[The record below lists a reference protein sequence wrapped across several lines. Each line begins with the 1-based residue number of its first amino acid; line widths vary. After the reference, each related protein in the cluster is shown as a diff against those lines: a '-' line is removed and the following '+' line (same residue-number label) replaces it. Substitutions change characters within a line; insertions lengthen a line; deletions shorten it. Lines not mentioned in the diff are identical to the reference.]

1 MKRETSGQLSRR
13 QILQRVG
20 GLTAAALVGSVALT
34 QAGTASA
41 AVASSK
47 RFDLTD
53 PSEEW
58 FREILLNET
67 RILQS
72 FAFDNTNKHLY
83 TVQLVQGG
91 RILPGE
97 TRAYTGTERD
107 TSGDLCITRL
117 DWQGYIIGRMY
128 LKGFGHGVSIG
139 VEPSGNSA
147 YLWTETNA
155 LADSNNDGYGTKIA
169 RFKFA
174 NGTVVQSDS
183 QQVTRFDPVPGS
195 DHNTVAVDP
204 VNNRIAHRYRVN
216 GTTWKYSLYDLAT
229 FKAGT
234 FTALATITQPS
245 VLTGPTFQGYTTM
258 GQYLYT
264 LDGTA
269 YTYDSNGN
277 QTSTSNTYVTSIDWN
292 TGTVFERRLS
302 NAGQSLF
309 YREPEGLA
317 VQIPDTSTPTVAR
330 LFLGLGSEE
339 SLTQTDKKASFYYKD
354 LLV

>member
-1 MKRETSGQLSRR
+1 M
-13 QILQRVG
+13 
-20 GLTAAALVGSVALT
+20 ALT

-41 AVASSK
+41 AVAASK

-53 PSEEW
+53 PSDEW

-72 FAFDNTNKHLY
+72 FAFDNANKHLY
-83 TVQLVQGG
+83 TAQLVQGG
-91 RILPGE
+91 RVLPGE
-97 TRAYTGTERD
+97 TQAVSGTDR
-107 TSGDLCITRL
+107 SKNGDLCITRL

-147 YLWTETNA
+147 YLWTEC
-155 LADSNNDGYGTKIA
+155 DSVPDSENNGYGTKIA

-174 NGTVVQSDS
+174 NGTVIQPDS
-183 QQVTRFDPVPGS
+183 PQVTRYTPVPGS
-195 DHNTVAVDP
+195 DHNTVAIDP
-204 VNNRIAHRYRVN
+204 VTNRIVHRHRIS
-216 GTTWKYSLYDLAT
+216 GTWKYSLYDLAT

-234 FTALATITQPS
+234 FTPLATVTQPS
-245 VLTGPTFQGYTTM
+245 VLTGPTFQGYTSM

-269 YTYDSNGN
+269 YTYDADGN
-277 QTSTSNTYVTSIDWN
+277 RTSTSNTYVTSIDWN
-292 TGTVFERRLS
+292 TGTVYERRLS
-302 NAGQSLF
+302 KAGESLF

-317 VQIPDTSTPTVAR
+317 IQIPDTGTPTVAR
-330 LFLGLGSEE
+330 LHLGFGSEE
-339 SLTQTDKKASFYYKD
+339 SLSRTDKKASFYYKD

>member
-1 MKRETSGQLSRR
+1 MKGETSGPSRR
-13 QILQRVG
+13 QILRRAG
-20 GLTAAALVGSVALT
+20 GLTAAALTGSLVLT
-34 QAGTASA
+34 RAGTANAA
-41 AVASSK
+41 AVPASK

-53 PSEEW
+53 SSTEW

-83 TVQLVQGG
+83 TAQLVDGG
-91 RILPGE
+91 RILTGE
-97 TRAYTGTERD
+97 TQACTGTER
-107 TSGDLCITRL
+107 SANGDLCITRL

-147 YLWTETNA
+147 YLWTETNSVP
-155 LADSNNDGYGTKIA
+155 DSLNTGYGTKIA

-174 NGTVVQSDS
+174 NGAVLQPDS
-183 QQVTRFDPVPGS
+183 YQVTRFEPVPGS

-204 VNNRIAHRYRVN
+204 VNNRLAHRHRLS
-216 GTTWKYSLYDLAT
+216 GSWKYSLYDLAA

-234 FTALATITQPS
+234 FTPLATVDQPD

-269 YTYDSNGN
+269 YTYDTDGN
-277 QTSTSNTYVTSIDWN
+277 RTSDSNTYLTSIDWN
-292 TGTVFERRLS
+292 TGLVYERRLS
-302 NAGQSLF
+302 KAGESLF

-317 VQIPDTSTPTVAR
+317 VQIPDTATPAVAR
-330 LFLGLGSEE
+330 LHIGFGSEE